1 MQTYRAYVRDAAG
14 EITWAAWIE
23 AANLVEANGMAARM
37 RPEQP
42 CTLELWSAA
51 GRKSVAGSRLEAV

>member
-14 EITWAAWIE
+14 TITCAAWIE
-23 AANLVEANGMAARM
+23 AANLAEANGMAARIG
-37 RPEQP
+37 PEQP

-51 GRKSVAGSRLEAV
+51 GRKLAAGSRLEAL